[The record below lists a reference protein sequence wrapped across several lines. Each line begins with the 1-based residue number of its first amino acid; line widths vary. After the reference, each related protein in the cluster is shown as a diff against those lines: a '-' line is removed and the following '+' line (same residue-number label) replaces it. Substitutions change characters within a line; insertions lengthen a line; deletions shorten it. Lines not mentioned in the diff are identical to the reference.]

1 MKEFIG
7 DNLLWLVPLFIVAM
21 IGIVPTVKFIARW
34 FIDFC
39 MAFLC
44 ESKAFGKAIRFT
56 PIKTGDNKTDRLCD
70 IIDDLRCKNLHRES
84 EINRLEDRI
93 KKLEGVVK

>member
-21 IGIVPTVKFIARW
+21 IGAVPTVKFIARW

-39 MAFLC
+39 MDFLC
-44 ESKAFGKAIRFT
+44 ESKAFGRALYFT
-56 PIKTGDNKTDRLCD
+56 WIKVEGDKKDRLGD
-70 IIDDLRCKNLHRES
+70 IIHELRNQNEHRKY
-84 EINRLEDRI
+84 EISRLEDRI
-93 KKLEGVVK
+93 KKLEGKS